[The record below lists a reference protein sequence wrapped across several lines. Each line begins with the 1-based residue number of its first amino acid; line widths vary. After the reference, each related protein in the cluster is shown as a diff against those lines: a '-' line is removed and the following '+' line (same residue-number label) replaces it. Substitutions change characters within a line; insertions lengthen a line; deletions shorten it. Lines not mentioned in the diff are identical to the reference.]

1 MSDDDDSDEAEKES
15 VGFAW
20 TSQTCQIRIVVF
32 LFVLSILL
40 GALTAYIILPRLKED
55 CKKYHLRKQLS
66 KNKRGLAIPVRNRTG
81 RGGSGKSPATSNGAT
96 TVSSRLYNLT
106 RNNASFSSD
115 TRGLSS
121 ATPPDKR
128 TRSSLDDAAGDLSVL
143 PIDFRPDNE
152 SDSEDVVVIVGSD
165 RTPVMATTTAEVTAE
180 DELNFIT
187 MTTLGELSKSASL
200 ENVDQNAVQTTA
212 TGALRDD
219 TEKFRLEENTTMSR
233 YAERSSE
240 TAWAET
246 FVAALSTSTAAATS
260 SDVLPLGK
268 NYGGGF
274 SEAEITSEYY
284 PLSEARATDNA
295 TNVSVATGQDAPE
308 DENKQTSDAD
318 VISSFSGSGASTWPS
333 EFFETILLSSTAQV
347 MLSSEQST
355 ATSSFGDAVALNA
368 SRGLATQGEADSSND
383 DTNASVASSAGTAA
397 LDERHEPSQASLA
410 GGFGDTTSDTSGI
423 AWFNTTLSEV
433 TELNSMID
441 YSPSR
446 DSYSIS
452 FEEHNTGTLVTT
464 SDITEDM
471 SRHSSLIAIGGNL
484 DGTTTDY
491 QATIRDRTSIGTA
504 SDPSDNNAVHFQQEL
519 YSTVTGQE
527 TPLHNDTGGL
537 GHLLITQE
545 RKLCFSESE
554 ATPSESRG
562 TVANTGPDVPL
573 TSVVSVAQQENVTP
587 ETHLLNFTKF
597 DIDASSK
604 GNLEN
609 ASEFG
614 THYVNTIMEPSS
626 RPSYVVPSHISE
638 VTSTERST
646 FANADDA
653 TTGRREMAQHTSLD
667 SEYDDSTQFASVS
680 SLITKLISDKLPF
693 ETATDDDAVKE
704 TVSGAEFDIPVR
716 QAKYES
722 EATEAEDYDDTVIP
736 EVSPTF
742 QRLSTAETTTTA
754 HSTET
759 DADENVEANDITSG
773 IWKAKEALQ
782 QSRPLPN
789 IERLRNLQRNMFRN
803 INRPATAQGAMRLV
817 HRSNRRR
824 GFTARRHA
832 KHFERTF
839 APQAKIRSLEE

>member
-15 VGFAW
+15 VRFAW
-20 TSQTCQIRIVVF
+20 TSQKCQVRIVVF

-40 GALTAYIILPRLKED
+40 GALTAYIIIPRLKED

-66 KNKRGLAIPVRNRTG
+66 KNKRGLAIPVRNRTS
-81 RGGSGKSPATSNGAT
+81 RGGSDKSPATSNGAT
-96 TVSSRLYNLT
+96 TVSSRLYNLR

-121 ATPPDKR
+121 ATPPDRR

-143 PIDFRPDNE
+143 PIDFRPDNG
-152 SDSEDVVVIVGSD
+152 SDSEDVVVIMGSD

-180 DELNFIT
+180 DDLSFIT
-187 MTTLGELSKSASL
+187 WTTLGKLSKSASL

-246 FVAALSTSTAAATS
+246 FVAALSTSTTAATS
-260 SDVLPLGK
+260 SDVSPLDK
-268 NYGGGF
+268 DYRGGF
-274 SEAEITSEYY
+274 VEAEITSEYY

-295 TNVSVATGQDAPE
+295 TNVSVATGLDAPE
-308 DENKQTSDAD
+308 DENRQTSDAD

-333 EFFETILLSSTAQV
+333 EVIETIILSSTAQV
-347 MLSSEQST
+347 MLSSEQSKH
-355 ATSSFGDAVALNA
+355 
-368 SRGLATQGEADSSND
+368 
-383 DTNASVASSAGTAA
+383 DTNASVTSSAGTAT

-423 AWFNTTLSEV
+423 AWFNTTLSEA

-452 FEEHNTGTLVTT
+452 FEERNTGTLVAT

-471 SRHSSLIAIGGNL
+471 SRNSSLIAIGGNL

-491 QATIRDRTSIGTA
+491 QATIRRRTSISTA

-545 RKLCFSESE
+545 RKLFFSESE
-554 ATPSESRG
+554 ATPSESGG
-562 TVANTGPDVPL
+562 TVANTGPDVSL

-587 ETHLLNFTKF
+587 ATHLLNFTKF
-597 DIDASSK
+597 DVDASSK

-626 RPSYVVPSHISE
+626 RPSYFVPRHISE

-653 TTGRREMAQHTSLD
+653 TTGRRDMAQHTSLD

-693 ETATDDDAVKE
+693 ETATDDDALKE
-704 TVSGAEFDIPVR
+704 TVSGAEFDITVR

-742 QRLSTAETTTTA
+742 QRLSTPDTTTTA

-759 DADENVEANDITSG
+759 DADENVEANDNSG

-789 IERLRNLQRNMFRN
+789 IERLRNLQGNMFRN
-803 INRPATAQGAMRLV
+803 INRPATSQGTMRLA